1 MIRIT
6 AMSGKFYGYEIDS
19 IEDDA
24 ENIEEFVHTGEPVL
38 IVESL
43 GDAQSF
49 GVDINVIEMVDHE
62 K

>member
-1 MIRIT
+1 
-6 AMSGKFYGYEIDS
+6 MSGKFYGYEIDS